1 MNLQGIK
8 NRIFRKLKKIFAYT
22 ILFSAGFLVVSF
34 ITLQIPAVQE
44 SLISR
49 YLTTFSTA
57 SGFKTTVESF
67 NLVWY
72 DRLEINGLVIRDP
85 SKNTMIRAKNLK
97 VNFVFHR
104 LLDKS
109 SVNIDAVELDS
120 AQVSLIT
127 IPKSDSSSD
136 LNINV
141 FIEQINKMASS
152 GKGGGTTKVN
162 IGEVV
167 INNSQFNYEQQ
178 KVVDADVSRF
188 NYNHF
193 SLSIPEVQAQ
203 NFKIIGDTTQ
213 FNLLTLQA
221 TDLGTKLKVDQLRTF
236 FRLSQN
242 SMEFSGLHLKAG
254 ESVVSD
260 TIILT
265 YKNQKDL
272 NDFVNKVH
280 FKVHLSGTTIHPKD
294 LALFAPET
302 SVLKHPIQLSGAL
315 SGKAS
320 KLFYK
325 QMNVKYAN
333 STLNGSLEMDG
344 LPAINETFINLKLS
358 KSKIDIR
365 DFIFAIPK
373 DAYTR
378 LEPLETFSLSG
389 NFSGFIT
396 DFVAKGDFEGPLG
409 KIVSDVN
416 LKISEENIDRSLYE
430 GNITLTSFDLG
441 TYLND
446 TTTFQRVSLEGRI
459 KGKGLTQLSA
469 DFSLA
474 GTISSMGLRGYD
486 YKNILTDAN
495 FSNQFFQGL
504 IKIDDPNLQLNA
516 TGSIDFRKGKNL
528 VNLSGRID
536 TAFLKPIL
544 HLKKD
549 FFIQSNID
557 IDTRGLVLDSL
568 FGEVFLSK
576 ATLQYDDESIK
587 FDSVHLISSANGEK
601 RNLTLR
607 SSLLDITL
615 EGNYYYSTL
624 FSDLQN
630 LGTEFYL
637 NLTNDKGALEKYYT
651 AKVKSRQE
659 YTAQL
664 NVRLHDIN
672 PLIDLAD
679 IDLQL
684 SHNTTIE
691 GKFKNGFTSIVD
703 LYTDVDSIKY
713 QNVLAL
719 NNSFEFTGS
728 KIRDSTNVLAMFT
741 INSEK
746 QILKG
751 FSTKNLLV
759 EAIWNNR
766 HIDLGIDF
774 DQKEMDNLM
783 RLKTE
788 IDFLSDSIKIKFL
801 PSRIRALEKEW
812 SINQKN
818 YTMISGKEIDI
829 HQLEIIHLN
838 ESIKLDGKISLQPE
852 EKLML
857 TLHDFN
863 LDILNTI
870 STEFFSGIVNGNIE
884 GRNLYVDPY
893 LQNDISIYEFKIND
907 FLIGDITGSN
917 AWNQEEKLFDINL
930 VIDRLDKRT
939 VNIIGNYNPAKEKDP
954 LDVEAT
960 FETVNLKIIEPLLKD
975 IFSEMDGT
983 LTGSY
988 HIVGNFS
995 QPKITGEGLI
1005 KDGQIMINYLK
1016 AKYSYVGILEM
1027 TPNQII
1033 FKELEL
1039 FDAFKNKGKLDGYV
1053 AHRNFNTFRINLEGS
1068 FKSFQVLNTTAK
1080 DNSLFYG
1087 QAYATGN
1094 LNIFGPASNLKFS
1107 ATAKTEK
1114 NTRIFIPISGT
1125 STVGEKDFI
1134 QFVDFTDSVK
1144 IKKLS
1149 PIKKRESSGIT
1160 MDLNLDI
1167 TPDAYGEIIIDLKA
1181 GDIIRGRGKGNLHVL
1196 LDTKGDFNMFG
1207 SLEFTQGAYNFTL
1220 YDIINKE
1227 FNIKPGSRISWFG
1240 DPYQGNLNITASYRQ
1255 LTSFAPILADQT
1267 LASSP
1272 AIKRKYPAEVL
1283 LKLDGLM
1290 LSPQII
1296 FDIVAEDLPDN
1307 LIVEDKPPVRLQFEF
1322 DAFKAKLDEQ
1332 ELKRQVFSLIVLK
1345 RFSPPDAFNT
1355 SGTLSNSVS
1364 ELLSNQLSY
1373 WLTQVDQNLEINLDL
1388 GSLDEEAFNT
1398 FQLRLSYSFLNGRLR
1413 VTRDGTIAAGDWTVD
1428 YLLTPDGKYK
1438 VKMFSRSNY
1447 NQLTNSLSTQTAI
1460 TTGFSLLYTKN
1471 FNNLKELWIKRRKE
1485 VEEQGSI
1492 VDDESD

>member
-1 MNLQGIK
+1 M
-8 NRIFRKLKKIFAYT
+8 
-22 ILFSAGFLVVSF
+22 
-34 ITLQIPAVQE
+34 
-44 SLISR
+44 
-49 YLTTFSTA
+49 
-57 SGFKTTVESF
+57 
-67 NLVWY
+67 WY
-72 DRLEINGLVIRDP
+72 DRLEINGLVIQDP
-85 SKNTMIRAKNLK
+85 ANNTMIRAKNLK
-97 VNFVFHR
+97 VNFVFHS

-120 AQVSLIT
+120 AQVNLIT
-127 IPKSDSSSD
+127 IPKSDSASD
-136 LNINV
+136 LNINI

-152 GKGGGTTKVN
+152 GKGGGGSKVN
-162 IGEVV
+162 IGEIV
-167 INNSQFNYEQQ
+167 INNALFQYEQL
-178 KVVDADVSRF
+178 KVEDADATRF
-188 NYNHF
+188 NYKHF

-213 FNLLTLQA
+213 FNLLSLQA
-221 TDLGTKLKVDQLRTF
+221 TDLGTQLKVDQLQTF

-242 SMEFSGLHLKAG
+242 SMEFLGLHLKAG
-254 ESVVSD
+254 KSVVSD
-260 TIILT
+260 TILLT
-265 YKNQKDL
+265 YKSQRDL

-280 FKVHLSGTTIHPKD
+280 FKVHLTETTIHPKD

-302 SVLKHPIQLSGAL
+302 SVLKYPIQLNGSLAGR
-315 SGKAS
+315 AS
-320 KLFYK
+320 KFFYK

-333 STLNGSLEMDG
+333 TMLNGSLEMDG

-373 DAYTR
+373 EAYTR
-378 LEPLETFSLSG
+378 LEPLGTFSLGG

-396 DFVAKGDFEGPLG
+396 DFVAKGDFDGPLG
-409 KIVSDVN
+409 KMVSDVN
-416 LKISEENIDRSLYE
+416 LKINEENIDRSLYE
-430 GNITLTSFDLG
+430 GNLTLASFDLG
-441 TYLND
+441 KYLKD

-474 GTISSMGLRGYD
+474 GTISSLGLRGYD

-495 FSNQFFQGL
+495 FSNQFFKGL

-528 VNLSGRID
+528 VNLRGRID
-536 TAFLKPIL
+536 TAFLQPIL
-544 HLKKD
+544 HLKKH

-624 FSDLQN
+624 FKDLQN

-637 NLTNDKGALEKYYT
+637 NLTNDNGALEKYYT
-651 AKVKSRQE
+651 AKVKSSQE
-659 YTAQL
+659 YTAEL
-664 NVRLHDIN
+664 SVKLHDIN

-679 IDLQL
+679 IDLHI
-684 SHNTTIE
+684 SRNTSIE
-691 GKFKNGFTSIVD
+691 GKFKNGYTSIAE
-703 LYTDVDSIKY
+703 LYTHVDSIKY
-713 QNVLAL
+713 QDILVL

-751 FSTKNLLV
+751 FSTKNLLA

-801 PSRIRALEKEW
+801 PSKIRALEKEW

-818 YTMISGKEIDI
+818 YTLISGREIDI

-838 ESIKLDGKISLQPE
+838 ESIKLDGEISRQPE
-852 EKLML
+852 EKLIL

-884 GRNLYVDPY
+884 GRNLYLDPY
-893 LQNDISIYEFKIND
+893 LQNDISIRELKIND

-917 AWNQEEKLFDINL
+917 AWNQDEKLFDINL
-930 VIDRLDKRT
+930 VIDRLGKRT

-954 LDVEAT
+954 LDVDAT

-988 HIVGNFS
+988 HIIGNFS
-995 QPKITGEGLI
+995 QPKITGEGII

-1016 AKYSYVGILEM
+1016 AKYSYGGILEM
-1027 TPNQII
+1027 NPNQII

-1039 FDAFKNKGKLDGYV
+1039 IDAFKNKGKLDGYV
-1053 AHRNFNTFRINLEGS
+1053 AHRNFNTFRINLDGS
-1068 FKSFQVLNTTAK
+1068 FKGFQVLNTTAK

-1094 LNIFGPASNLKFS
+1094 LNIFGPTSNLKFS

-1125 STVGEKDFI
+1125 STLGEKDFI
-1134 QFVDFTDSVK
+1134 QFVDFTDSIK
-1144 IKKLS
+1144 IKS
-1149 PIKKRESSGIT
+1149 IVPIKKRESSGIT

-1181 GDIIRGRGKGNLHVL
+1181 GDIIRGRGKGDLHVL

-1227 FNIKPGSRISWFG
+1227 FNVKPGSRISWFG
-1240 DPYQGNLNITASYRQ
+1240 DPYQGNMNITASYRQ

-1290 LSPQII
+1290 LSPQIV

-1485 VEEQGSI
+1485 VEEQGS
-1492 VDDESD
+1492 VADEESD